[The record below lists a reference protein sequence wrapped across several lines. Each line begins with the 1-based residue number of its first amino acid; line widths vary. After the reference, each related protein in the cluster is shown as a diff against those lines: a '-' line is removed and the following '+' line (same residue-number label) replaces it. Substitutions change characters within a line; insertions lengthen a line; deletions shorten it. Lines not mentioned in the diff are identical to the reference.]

1 MVPGALQER
10 QDCVH
15 HLLEH
20 EFWRSSHRPVL
31 TLPLDQ
37 VPWDI
42 GREQPL
48 VAEAVEKGL
57 FKSPVRALAVYHMY
71 DSHLNM

>member
-1 MVPGALQER
+1 MI
-10 QDCVH
+10 VH
-15 HLLEH
+15 MFLA
-20 EFWRSSHRPVL
+20 FQHRA
-31 TLPLDQ
+31 TADPLFDQ

-57 FKSPVRALAVYHMY
+57 FKSPVRAFVVVPLVQHCFEC
-71 DSHLNM
+71 SE